1 MKAGKYTLLST
12 GSDESQRISSLCHA
26 GFEGGGGAVKEEIG
40 NANEHE
46 STLPLFPFF
55 PLGVRSVQAEKL
67 RDAQSQH
74 HAG

>member
-1 MKAGKYTLLST
+1 M
-12 GSDESQRISSLCHA
+12 
-26 GFEGGGGAVKEEIG
+26 KEEIG